1 MITGFATPEGTKKF
15 AERGTEISQQ
25 NYKNVNNLTLSNVG
39 IGTYLGNP
47 DIETDKLVED
57 AIKKSILGGINVIDS
72 AINYR
77 AQKAERSVG
86 NAVAQLINNNDIS
99 REEIFV
105 STKNGYVTND
115 GDIKEDLMKYV
126 AEYILDNDA
135 EISPLEVKFINLSEG
150 GIDYYTGD
158 GNFSDATKEAIK
170 NITEAD
176 VWIIGTPI
184 YNSFFS
190 SALKN
195 LFEYI
200 DYKKTAGKTA
210 GLIIVASG
218 NSGFTDVQTLLTQ
231 LMSYFNVITNPRS
244 VFVTAD
250 TVKDAQ
256 ITSEDVKSRL
266 KQLVDETLEL
276 ARKVSNN

>member
-1 MITGFATPEGTKKF
+1 MKVVV
-15 AERGTEISQQ
+15 ISASPR
-25 NYKNVNNLTLSNVG
+25 K
-39 IGTYLGNP
+39 IGKTQ
-47 DIETDKLVED
+47 
-57 AIKKSILGGINVIDS
+57 AI
-72 AINYR
+72 
-77 AQKAERSVG
+77 
-86 NAVAQLINNNDIS
+86 
-99 REEIFV
+99 
-105 STKNGYVTND
+105 
-115 GDIKEDLMKYV
+115 MKYV
-126 AEYILDNDA
+126 AEYMLDNDSG
-135 EISPLEVKFINLSEG
+135 ISPLEVKCINLSEG

-210 GLIIVASG
+210 GLVIVASG
-218 NSGFTDVQTLLTQ
+218 NSGFADVQTLLTQ
-231 LMSYFNVITNPRS
+231 LMSYFNVITNPRA

-250 TVKDAQ
+250 TVDNDE
-256 ITSEDVKSRL
+256 IINDDVKARL
-266 KQLVDETLEL
+266 RQLAEETLKL
-276 ARKVSNN
+276 ASKVS